1 MPKLSKTRERI
12 SIGVRP
18 STKKALELIL
28 ARDEMTGG
36 QVLDSLLERW
46 VFENDTGLASEA
58 GMKEHK
64 VNRFASP
71 SQTIRFASPSQTI
84 SYPIVDYASG
94 SRAQRPDGQVIPP
107 SQMIV
112 EPAPNAE
119 VEVPPSKRARST

>member
-1 MPKLSKTRERI
+1 MPKLSKTRDRI

-71 SQTIRFASPSQTI
+71 SQTI

-94 SRAQRPDGQVIPP
+94 SRAQRPDGHVIPP